1 MTQTTAETTLQIRRT
16 FKAPR
21 ELVYQAWTDPAYLA
35 KWYCQSAARH
45 SCDSLTVDLR
55 VGGKLRADLRNND
68 TNEGYAEIGE
78 YREIIP
84 NEKLVF
90 TFRWEDAEM
99 DCGET
104 LMVVEF
110 FERSGHTE
118 VVLTHSGFPAAEV
131 CDRHR
136 QGWEGCLDKLAA
148 ALAG

>member
-1 MTQTTAETTLQIRRT
+1 MTQTIAETTLQIRRT

-35 KWYCQSAARH
+35 KWYCQPAARH

-68 TNEGYAEIGE
+68 TNEGFAEIGE

-110 FERSGHTE
+110 FERNGQTE
-118 VVLTHSGFPAAEV
+118 VVLTHSGFPAAEA
-131 CDRHR
+131 CDGHR

-148 ALAG
+148 ALAV